1 LGAKPAWRIAAHH
14 RRFFGECNL
23 QGAIDFAEWRKR
35 SGVGGVAFVTYIF
48 SSLSISGS
56 GKFKSLKQQ
65 EKIRLPG

>member
-1 LGAKPAWRIAAHH
+1 MQFL
-14 RRFFGECNL
+14 GECNL
-23 QGAIDFAEWRKR
+23 RSAIDFAERRKQ